1 MPKCP
6 VCGRPVEDDA
16 QFCSACGARISRDDD
31 GPETSQA
38 VQDMALEYESMVRE
52 HPDNPDA
59 RYSLGLA
66 RLYESNWGAAAEQF
80 QRVVALA
87 PDFADAHANLAVA
100 LAKLDQF
107 KQAREHIRRA
117 VSLSPGSTRFR
128 RLKEQLNDIP

>member
-6 VCGRPVEDDA
+6 VCERAVEPDA
-16 QFCSACGARISRDDD
+16 RFCSACGARIPGGDDA
-31 GPETSQA
+31 PEASQA
-38 VQDMALEYESMVRE
+38 VQDMALEYETMVRE
-52 HPDNPDA
+52 HPDNADA

-66 RLYESNWGAAAEQF
+66 RLYEGNWGAAAEQF
-80 QRVVALA
+80 QRVVELA

-107 KQAREHIRRA
+107 EQAREHISIA

-128 RLKEQLNDIP
+128 RLREQLNGLS